1 MARARSG
8 GASRLS
14 LGATLLLLAPIAAL
28 LVLAIFWPVA
38 NLISR
43 SFFDPDFTL
52 VHYRHIY
59 DQPLYWR
66 VFGRTFWIS
75 VWCCVLTLL
84 IGYPVAYA
92 MARSVGWRGM
102 LVAACVLVPL
112 WISVLVRSYAW
123 IFLLQ
128 RNGVVNGLLS
138 EFGLIERPL
147 RMLYTEGAVL
157 VAMTHVL
164 LPFMI
169 LPIYAVLRGIPPD
182 LERAARNLGAGPM
195 RCFFSVTLPL
205 SLPGVTAGVLFVF
218 ILAIGFYITPAL
230 VGGPRTLM
238 IGTLIA
244 QQVTELLNWR
254 VAGAVSMVLLVI
266 TLAITLVFQKALS
279 IERISGDAR

>member
-1 MARARSG
+1 MAGARAG
-8 GASRLS
+8 NMSRLG
-14 LGATLLLLAPIAAL
+14 LGTTMLLLAPITAL
-28 LVLAIFWPVA
+28 LVLAIFWPIA

-59 DQPLYWR
+59 ERPLYWR

-75 VWCCVLTLL
+75 IWCCVLALL
-84 IGYPVAYA
+84 IGYPVAYV
-92 MARSVGWRGM
+92 MARTVGWRGM
-102 LVAACVLVPL
+102 LVTACVLGPL

-128 RNGVVNGLLS
+128 RNGVVNDLLRD
-138 EFGLIERPL
+138 FGVIDRPL

-169 LPIYAVLRGIPPD
+169 LPIYAVLRGIPPE
-182 LERAARNLGAGPM
+182 LERAARNLGAGAM
-195 RCFFSVTLPL
+195 RGFFSITLPL
-205 SLPGVTAGVLFVF
+205 SLPGVMAGVLFVF
-218 ILAIGFYITPAL
+218 ILAIGFYITPAM

-254 VAGAVSMVLLVI
+254 VAGAVSLVLLVI
-266 TLAITLVFQKALS
+266 TLAITLIFQKALS